1 MSSLLSSTFTRTLQ
15 SAVTVSPFDSGT
27 INTANIKS
35 DEVVYSIYDLT
46 GKMVDTGLFAV
57 NAQKNIQQIEVD
69 KLNTGLYF
77 IELSVNGTSS
87 TQKFIITIKRKQC
100 LKIS

>member
-1 MSSLLSSTFTRTLQ
+1 
-15 SAVTVSPFDSGT
+15 
-27 INTANIKS
+27 
-35 DEVVYSIYDLT
+35 
-46 GKMVDTGLFAV
+46 MVATGLFAV

-87 TQKFIITIKRKQC
+87 TQKFIKK
-100 LKIS
+100 